1 MLALQPSKGW
11 DMAEP
16 RSTIAGEFAGRYR
29 IERELGQG
37 ATATVFLARDVLNDR
52 PVAVKVLRAELAES
66 VGAMRFLREIRLTA
80 QLHHPHIVTVLDSGE
95 HDGLLYFVL
104 PYLDGGTLR
113 ERLERERQLTIPDAI
128 EVGRTIAGALHYAH
142 AHGLLHR
149 DVKPENILM
158 SGGQA
163 CLADFGIARALE
175 HISGDTSSSGLIRG
189 TAAYMSPEQASG
201 EIDLDERSDIYSL
214 GCVLYELLA
223 GVAPFIGPT
232 AQSVMAQRFVQPP
245 RPVSMY
251 RPESPRALEAVI
263 QRALRLVP
271 AERYRDA
278 GEMMDDLAR
287 AAAGVS

>member
-1 MLALQPSKGW
+1 MT
-11 DMAEP
+11 AE
-16 RSTIAGEFAGRYR
+16 RGTIAGNFAGRYL

-37 ATATVFLARDVLNDR
+37 ATATVHLARDMVSGR
-52 PVAVKVLRAELAES
+52 PVAVKVLRPELTQS
-66 VGAMRFLREIRLTA
+66 VDGVRFLREIRLTA

-95 HDGLLYFVL
+95 QDGLLYFVL

-113 ERLERERQLTIPDAI
+113 ERLERERQLTIPDAVEI
-128 EVGRTIAGALHYAH
+128 GRTIAGALHYAH
-142 AHGLLHR
+142 GLGLLHR

-158 SGGQA
+158 SGGKA

-201 EIDLDERSDIYSL
+201 EIDLDGRSDIYSL

-232 AQSVMAQRFVQPP
+232 AQSVMAQRFVLPP
-245 RPVSMY
+245 RPLSMY
-251 RPESPRALEAVI
+251 RPESPRELEAVI
-263 QRALRLVP
+263 QRALMLVP

-287 AAAGVS
+287 AAAGAT